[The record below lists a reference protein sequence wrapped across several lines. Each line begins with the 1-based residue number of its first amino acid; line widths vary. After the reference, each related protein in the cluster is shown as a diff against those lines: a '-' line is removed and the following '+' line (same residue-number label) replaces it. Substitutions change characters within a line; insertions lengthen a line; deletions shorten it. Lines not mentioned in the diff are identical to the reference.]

1 MGRVYN
7 WRAFNRIL
15 EKLTMAKKPVKTTKT
30 QQVATAATAQ
40 AEEKTRSL
48 TIASIMGDITSLKA
62 RANDKLDDIQ
72 NELMSAYKTYQDVS
86 LAVDSKRR
94 ELSNLLGS
102 AELVLDVDAK
112 IAELTDELGKLEAEL
127 EAKKAEAV
135 TAEAKLEE
143 GRVAAQKEWD
153 YTEAQRRREITDT
166 FDREMVESRRQEA
179 FRKEDVERAI
189 SILTTQKATLEAD
202 TNVAARIAAAQ
213 AAGEAKA
220 KQEAAT
226 AAAIQQEKWAA
237 ERAKSYQELAEL
249 RAKVGANDLLLGAK
263 DREIAELREQLRNA
277 MASVTSIAT
286 SATTSANAEKKS
298 ATELVQTVASQ
309 APATSPRR

>member
-143 GRVAAQKEWD
+143 SRVAAQKEWD

>member
-1 MGRVYN
+1 
-7 WRAFNRIL
+7 
-15 EKLTMAKKPVKTTKT
+15 MAKKPVKTTKT

-143 GRVAAQKEWD
+143 SRVAAQKEWD

>member
-1 MGRVYN
+1 
-7 WRAFNRIL
+7 
-15 EKLTMAKKPVKTTKT
+15 MAKKPVKTTKT